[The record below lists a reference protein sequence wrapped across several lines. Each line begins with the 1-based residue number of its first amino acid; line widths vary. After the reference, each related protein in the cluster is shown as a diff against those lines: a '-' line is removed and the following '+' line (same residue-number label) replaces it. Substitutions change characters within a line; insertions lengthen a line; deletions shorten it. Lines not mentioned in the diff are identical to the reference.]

1 MRLTSLVRL
10 GREPAALSGRAMD
23 GLVRLLV
30 RFRYP
35 VSLPEEVA
43 CALGIEVSNRWTFQH
58 FLSRLSSPSCC
69 PAKIKRL
76 MPRHH
81 AESLFEKALR
91 KERFKQHSL
100 FSYYFK
106 GAWLEF
112 ILHFD
117 DQSRLRRVYLQ
128 HRDLCCDVEIA
139 LASL

>member
-10 GREPAALSGRAMD
+10 GREPAALSGRAMN

-43 CALGIEVSNRWTFQH
+43 CALGIEMSNRCTFKQ
-58 FLSRLSSPSCC
+58 FLSCLSNPSCC

-81 AESLFEKALR
+81 AESLFETALR
-91 KERFKQHSL
+91 KEQHSL

-106 GAWLEF
+106 GAWMEF

-117 DQSRLRRVYLQ
+117 DQSRLRRLYLQ
-128 HRDLCCDVEIA
+128 HRDLGGDVEIA
-139 LASL
+139 LTSL